1 MTCRRVL
8 ALVCALS
15 LACYIDA
22 LLNAHLFS
30 PRRAPVGTIVR
41 SSRIARNAPAI
52 LARSA
57 DDDDDDDGYESD
69 DELEI
74 MIWIEDPKAEV
85 PIRCYMESSTEIDG
99 KRYALA
105 HPVDIPVIIA
115 TCEDEEKG
123 LDVIED
129 EAEIDALFSIAKDV
143 LADEGFELKRTP
155 YMLTVEEDDEAFDTD
170 EMSDE
175 EEMDM
180 YDEDEDDEAEPDLDE
195 IEDGAEVRCAGAAA
209 RSPLAASR
217 TVQHVLRPPR
227 VALAPPPAW
236 EVLAKFFHAGRQY
249 YVAEPLEPTF
259 ILARQVAGTRFALL
273 DDSEMER
280 VKPMLERSF
289 VELNEAAFVE
299 SEEG

>member
-1 MTCRRVL
+1 
-8 ALVCALS
+8 
-15 LACYIDA
+15 
-22 LLNAHLFS
+22 
-30 PRRAPVGTIVR
+30 
-41 SSRIARNAPAI
+41 
-52 LARSA
+52 
-57 DDDDDDDGYESD
+57 
-69 DELEI
+69 

-195 IEDGAEVRCAGAAA
+195 IEDGAEV
-209 RSPLAASR
+209 
-217 TVQHVLRPPR
+217 
-227 VALAPPPAW
+227 
-236 EVLAKFFHAGRQY
+236 LAKFFHAGRQY